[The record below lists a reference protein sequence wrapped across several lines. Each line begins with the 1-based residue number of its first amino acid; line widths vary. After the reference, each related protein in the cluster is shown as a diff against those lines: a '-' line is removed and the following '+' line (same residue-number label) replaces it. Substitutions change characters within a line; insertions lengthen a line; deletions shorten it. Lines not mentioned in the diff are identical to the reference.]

1 MLKTLQGFKDFIMRG
16 NVVDLAVGI
25 VIGAAFTALVTAFT
39 TSFIEPLIKMPGGG
53 IGDESGF
60 WEIGGQRFLWA
71 RFLNAMIT
79 FVLTAAVL
87 YFFVVLPMNKL
98 AQRRKEG
105 KEPEPQ
111 APSEEVR
118 LLTDIRD
125 ALRGQSDVLRE
136 QSDVLKEKAPPPAD
150 PAQATAA
157 ELARAAAEIARGST
171 REPGP
176 ARE

>member
-125 ALRGQSDVLRE
+125 ALRSQSDTLRE
-136 QSDVLKEKAPPPAD
+136 QSDVLREKAPPPAD
-150 PAQATAA
+150 PAQATAM
-157 ELARAAAEIARGST
+157 ELARAAAEIARGS
-171 REPGP
+171 EKAP
-176 ARE
+176 APPKE

>member
-1 MLKTLQGFKDFIMRG
+1 
-16 NVVDLAVGI
+16 
-25 VIGAAFTALVTAFT
+25 
-39 TSFIEPLIKMPGGG
+39 MPGGG
-53 IGDESGF
+53 IGDESGV
-60 WEIGGQRFLWA
+60 WVMGGQRFLWA

-79 FVLTAAVL
+79 FVLTAAVI

-105 KEPEPQ
+105 KEPEPS

-125 ALRGQSDVLRE
+125 ALRSQSDTLRE
-136 QSDVLKEKAPPPAD
+136 QSDVLREKAPPPAD

-157 ELARAAAEIARGST
+157 ELARAAAEIARGSG
-171 REPGP
+171 RAPQAAPE
-176 ARE
+176 E